1 MASPEEKTILVVD
14 DEQEIVDFL
23 SMALEDEGFHVLT
36 AMDGREALDL
46 VAQRKPDLISLDLV
60 MPKYPGARMIREL
73 KKNKDWADIPILV
86 VTGHAR
92 DEQGKADLEELS
104 LLVSGSHLEKPVK
117 PIDYVNAVRRLL
129 GMEVCG
135 ESPAVLTSSSV
146 KEELKR
152 LMEQADDETLKKALD
167 LLKVKKMP

>member
-1 MASPEEKTILVVD
+1 
-14 DEQEIVDFL
+14 VDFL
-23 SMALEDEGFHVLT
+23 SMALEDEGFQVLT
-36 AMDGREALDL
+36 AMDGHEALEL
-46 VAQRKPDLISLDLV
+46 VARRKPDLITLDLV

-73 KKNKDWADIPILV
+73 KKNKEWADIPILV

-117 PIDYVNAVRRLL
+117 PKDYVNAVRRLL
-129 GMEVCG
+129 GMEISG
-135 ESPAVLTSSSV
+135 EAQTAPTASSI

-152 LMEQADDETLKKALD
+152 LADQADEETLKKALD
-167 LLKVKKMP
+167 FLKEKKTS